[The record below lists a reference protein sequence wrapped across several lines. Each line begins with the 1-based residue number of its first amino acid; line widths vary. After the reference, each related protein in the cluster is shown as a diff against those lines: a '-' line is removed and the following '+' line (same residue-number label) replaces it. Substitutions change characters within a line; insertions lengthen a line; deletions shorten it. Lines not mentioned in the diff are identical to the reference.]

1 MRATLLLAA
10 MALPFAA
17 CSGVATYELAL
28 HGDARLNPNDDN
40 QPNAVQVKVLRLKG
54 EESAKAFLNAQFDAL
69 WSDPITAENV
79 VVDGT
84 PQKLYVKPQD
94 ERVPVSLKSVPAEVS
109 AIGVMG
115 LFNNPLPGKDRVIIM
130 RPDFGTLEVWL
141 HDNVIDTQ
149 PPAAPTAAGSGD
161 QPGS

>member
-10 MALPFAA
+10 LALPFAA
-17 CSGVATYELAL
+17 CSGVATYELGL

-40 QPNAVQVKVLRLKG
+40 QPNAVRVKVLRLKG
-54 EESAKAFLNAQFDAL
+54 EESAKAFLNAPFDAL

-84 PQKLYVKPQD
+84 PQTLYVPPRD

-109 AIGVMG
+109 AIGVLG
-115 LFNNPLPGKDRVIIM
+115 LFNNPMPGKDRVAIL
-130 RPDFGTLEVWL
+130 RADFGTLEVWL
-141 HDNVIDTQ
+141 HDNVLDTQ
-149 PPAAPTAAGSGD
+149 APAAPTAPAGGD